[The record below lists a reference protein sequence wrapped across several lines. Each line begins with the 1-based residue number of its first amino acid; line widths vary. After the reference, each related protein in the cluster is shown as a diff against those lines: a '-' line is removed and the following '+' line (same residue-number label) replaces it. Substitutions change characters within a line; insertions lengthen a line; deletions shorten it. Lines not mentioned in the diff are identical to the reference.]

1 MVSSY
6 WTRHQTIKHRT
17 CYSGARSEG
26 LNHSDSFL
34 VILTIPISKV
44 FWKSRNWLKVRHD
57 IPFGNSAEASD
68 IIIIVVSSYWTRH
81 WTQELATLEPG
92 SKGLNWWLILG
103 YTVYTNRQGKLN
115 NCLRCQNVSFSN
127 SVENTDIMIMCTLC
141 HALLFI
147 PCSAT
152 GALVWTELTV
162 CDIVNEQQC
171 VRVCIVPAGQVIALL
186 MSQSSHMTPGEA
198 LPPSHTHKC
207 LQVMMYATIGGQ
219 PKIIRR

>member
-44 FWKSRNWLKVRHD
+44 FWKSRNCLKVRHD
-57 IPFGNSAEASD
+57 IPFGNSVEASD
-68 IIIIVVSSYWTRH
+68 IIIVVVSSYWTRH
-81 WTQELATLEPG
+81 QTQELATLEPG

-103 YTVYTNRQGKLN
+103 YTVYTNRRGKLN
-115 NCLRCQNVSFSN
+115 NCLRCQNVSFNN
-127 SVENTDIMIMCTLC
+127 SVENTDIMCTLC

-147 PCSAT
+147 PCSTT
-152 GALVWTELTV
+152 GALVWTEWTV
-162 CDIVNEQQC
+162 RDITLWMNSSVC
-171 VRVCIVPAGQVIALL
+171 VCVLF
-186 MSQSSHMTPGEA
+186 
-198 LPPSHTHKC
+198 
-207 LQVMMYATIGGQ
+207 LQV
-219 PKIIRR
+219 RW